1 MGKRRIIALAAA
13 VLLCSTAAL
22 AVADTYA
29 TLRYNDQGTA
39 VQQLQVALNKLGYS
53 TGGTEGKY
61 GPATEKAVRKFQQ
74 DHALT
79 VDGKAGQNTQSLL
92 YQLAVGNG
100 STSDTT
106 TPKGYFGGNY
116 DKMEYGSRGT
126 RVTKLQQALNTLGFQ
141 AGKADGRFGAGTQQ
155 AVVAFQQAQKLTA
168 DGKAG
173 KNTLTRIEQVLSGQA
188 PNNTPAPVNPTPT
201 PTSNGFGAVPGR
213 TLRKGYRGDDVKSV
227 QTRLKALGYLSGNVD
242 GKYGTGTMAAVSAF
256 QAANGLTVDGL
267 AGSGTYKVLYS
278 ADAKSAPSSTP
289 TPASTVP
296 TRILRPGD
304 EGDDVK
310 NVQTRL
316 KALGYL
322 TGNVDGKYGTAT
334 AAAVTAFQQ
343 RNGLTADGK
352 AGGNTY
358 NVLFSDSAKAAGS
371 TTPTDD
377 IGIAPTR
384 TLRSGDEGDDVKSLQ
399 KRLKTLKYYTGS
411 LDGKY
416 GSGTV
421 AAVVS
426 FQRINAL
433 IMDGVAGTNTIK
445 KLFSTSAKEY
455 EPGVDD
461 STGTAVAPDK
471 STIRLMHWYSE
482 VKPIL
487 KGQKSIYI
495 YDPATKISFTLH
507 LYSLG
512 RHADVEPMTAD
523 DTAKMMQAFGGVATW
538 TPKFVYVKLPNGQWT
553 VATMH
558 NVAHGGQSIKNNN
571 FNGQNCVHFLRDM
584 SECIEKDPKYGVT
597 NQNVLRSGWKALTG
611 ETVN

>member
-13 VLLCSTAAL
+13 VLLWSTVAL

-106 TPKGYFGGNY
+106 TTKGYFGGNY

-201 PTSNGFGAVPGR
+201 PTSNGFGTVPGR
-213 TLRKGYRGDDVKSV
+213 TLRKGYQGDDVKSV
-227 QTRLKALGYLSGNVD
+227 QTRLKALGYLNGNVD

-289 TPASTVP
+289 TPTSTVP
-296 TRILRPGD
+296 TRTLRPGD